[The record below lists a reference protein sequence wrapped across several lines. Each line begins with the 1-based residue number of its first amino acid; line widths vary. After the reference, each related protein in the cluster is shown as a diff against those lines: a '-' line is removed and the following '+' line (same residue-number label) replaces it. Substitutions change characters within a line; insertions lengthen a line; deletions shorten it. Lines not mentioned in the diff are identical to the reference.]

1 MKEKILTLCAKADY
15 IAIIL
20 IPFAASFSSALVNSL
35 VGVLVFTLILKLIL
49 RKKFFLFGAPLNLMF
64 LLLFA
69 VSLFSFVNSVSI
81 KASLGGLEKIL
92 KYSLLYSAVLF
103 GLADARHA
111 KRAAIAIILG
121 LFLAS
126 FDAIFQLSWGKD
138 LFRGRPYDAIIGLAR
153 PTAAFPHTNV
163 FAVYLGLFLP
173 VCFALLF
180 YHKKGRGKL
189 FLGLT
194 VGLALFCLIATFS
207 RGAVAG
213 FIFALIMMAIV
224 KKDKLILGIIILS
237 LLLAPFLLPQG
248 IRDWMKNTDSIW
260 EVMLNKERINIY
272 KAAANMIKAHPF
284 LGVGTDTFCLNFQKY
299 KIPEKDG
306 FTGEG
311 QYFAHNNFLHLA
323 GEIGLFGLAVFLWM
337 LWALFRSASGFLKNN
352 DSGFITACGLGL
364 LGGIAAFLINGMT
377 ETTLYYSK
385 VSTLFWYQVG
395 LLLGLC
401 KLKKENQDEPG

>member
-1 MKEKILTLCAKADY
+1 
-15 IAIIL
+15 
-20 IPFAASFSSALVNSL
+20 
-35 VGVLVFTLILKLIL
+35 
-49 RKKFFLFGAPLNLMF
+49 
-64 LLLFA
+64 
-69 VSLFSFVNSVSI
+69 
-81 KASLGGLEKIL
+81 
-92 KYSLLYSAVLF
+92 
-103 GLADARHA
+103 
-111 KRAAIAIILG
+111 
-121 LFLAS
+121 
-126 FDAIFQLSWGKD
+126 
-138 LFRGRPYDAIIGLAR
+138 
-153 PTAAFPHTNV
+153 
-163 FAVYLGLFLP
+163 
-173 VCFALLF
+173 
-180 YHKKGRGKL
+180 
-189 FLGLT
+189 
-194 VGLALFCLIATFS
+194 
-207 RGAVAG
+207 
-213 FIFALIMMAIV
+213 MMAIV